1 MLLSKQLLTLFL
13 GCIFSMSVAAQNLL
27 NKTVSIEARQRPLS
41 EVLTLI
47 SKQGGFYFSY
57 LTTMLPQD
65 SLVSIS
71 EKNKSVKHILD
82 MLLSDYQYKE
92 SGNYI
97 ILLKKSSGQSQ
108 VYYLISGVV
117 TDKKTGQRLP
127 NASVYERQ
135 QLISTLTNNDGYF
148 RLRLKDKYPT
158 AAISVSKDLYADTSL
173 FLTTGYDQEVAVS
186 ISPTT
191 YQLKTV
197 DITGHSRVEKTWFA
211 KVFLSSR
218 QKLTSL
224 NIGAFL
230 ADKPYQV
237 SLTPGLGTHG
247 RMSGQVVN
255 KFSVNVL
262 GGYTAGVD
270 GVEIGT
276 AFNIVKNDMKD
287 VQIAGLVN
295 VVGGKTRGVQLAG
308 FHNNVLDSMI
318 GLQASGFSN
327 ITESSLRGVQIT
339 GAVGQVYG
347 NMNGAQIQGL
357 VGITRGNTIGWQV
370 SGALNYTKGNL
381 EGLQL
386 SGIANYS
393 EKDANGVQL
402 AGAGNISRGIMKG
415 VQISGIFNYA
425 RQMDGVQI
433 GLVNIADSVNGYSI
447 GIINIVRRGYK
458 KVVLFST
465 DVLPYN
471 IAWKAGRSELYSILL
486 GGFGTGENNNG
497 WSIGYGIGKNIPL
510 NKVLSL
516 AAEVTAQ
523 NTWQGSWNHNTQIY
537 RMQPSLNV
545 KLSKRISLFAGPA
558 LSIAVADDENKI
570 DPTRH
575 YINFGEHYPSFN
587 MGSSAKGWL
596 GWQAGISLF

>member
-1 MLLSKQLLTLFL
+1 MLLPKQLLILFL
-13 GCIFSMSVAAQNLL
+13 GCIFSITAAAQNLL
-27 NKTVSIEARQRPLS
+27 NKTVSIDAKQQPLS
-41 EVLTLI
+41 EVLTSI
-47 SKQGGFYFSY
+47 SKQGGVFLCYIKTVITQGSR
-57 LTTMLPQD
+57 
-65 SLVSIS
+65 VSIS
-71 EKNKSVKHILD
+71 VKNKSVKQVLDILF
-82 MLLSDYQYKE
+82 SGDYTYKE

-97 ILLKKSSGQSQ
+97 ILLKKSSGQ

-158 AAISVSKDLYADTSL
+158 AAISVSKDLYGDTSL
-173 FLTTGYDQEVAVS
+173 LLTTGYDQEVAVS

-197 DITGHSRVEKTWFA
+197 DITGHSKVEKTWFA

-255 KFSVNVL
+255 KFSFNML
-262 GGYTAGVD
+262 GGYAAGVD

-276 AFNIVKNDMKD
+276 AFNIVKNDMQH

-295 VVGGKTRGVQLAG
+295 VVGGKTNGVQLAG
-308 FHNNVLDSMI
+308 FHNNVLDSMK
-318 GLQASGFSN
+318 GLQVAGISN
-327 ITESSLRGVQIT
+327 ITEGTLSGVQIT
-339 GAVGQVYG
+339 GAIGQVYG
-347 NMNGAQIQGL
+347 NVNGVQIQGL
-357 VGITRGNTIGWQV
+357 ASWTRGNTNGWQIA
-370 SGALNYTKGNL
+370 GGLNYNGGKMDGV
-381 EGLQL
+381 QL
-386 SGIANYS
+386 SGLANYNR
-393 EKDANGVQL
+393 KDFHGAQL
-402 AGAGNISRGIMKG
+402 SGAGNINRGTMKG
-415 VQISGIFNYA
+415 LQLAAIFNYA
-425 RQMDGVQI
+425 KQMDGVQI
-433 GLVNIADSVNGYSI
+433 GFVNIADTVNGYSI

-458 KVVLFST
+458 KVVLFTT

-471 IAWKAGRSELYSILL
+471 IAWKAGRSELYSVIM
-486 GGFGTGENNNG
+486 GGFGTGENNNA
-497 WSIGYGIGKNIPL
+497 WSLGYGIGKIIPF

-516 AAEVTAQ
+516 DVEVTAQ
-523 NTWQGSWNHNTQIY
+523 NTWQGGWNHNTQIY
-537 RMQPSLNV
+537 RLQPSLGI

-558 LSIAVADDENKI
+558 LSIAVANTENKI
-570 DPTRH
+570 DPTHH
-575 YINFGEHYPSFN
+575 YINFGAHYPSFN
-587 MGSSAKGWL
+587 MGGSGKGWL

>member
-1 MLLSKQLLTLFL
+1 MLLSKHWLILFL
-13 GCIFSMSVAAQNLL
+13 GCIFSMTVSAQNLL
-27 NKTVSIEARQRPLS
+27 NKTVSIEAQQRPLS
-41 EVLTLI
+41 EVLTAI

-71 EKNKSVKHILD
+71 VKNKSVKQVLD
-82 MLLSDYQYKE
+82 LLFAGDYQYKE

-97 ILLKKSSGQSQ
+97 ILLKKSNGQTF
-108 VYYLISGVV
+108 YLISGVV

-173 FLTTGYDQEVAVS
+173 LLTTGYDQEVAVS

-197 DITGHSRVEKTWFA
+197 DITGHARVEKTFFG

-255 KFSVNVL
+255 KFSVNML
-262 GGYTAGVD
+262 GGYAAGVD
-270 GVEIGT
+270 GLEIGT
-276 AFNIVKNDMKD
+276 AFNIVKNDMQH
-287 VQIAGLVN
+287 VQVAGLVN
-295 VVGGKTRGVQLAG
+295 VVGGKTKGVQLAG

-318 GLQASGFSN
+318 GVQVSGFSN

-347 NMNGAQIQGL
+347 NMNGVQITGL
-357 VGITRGNTIGWQV
+357 SGITRGNAIGWQV
-370 SGALNYTKGNL
+370 AGALNITKGNV

-386 SGIANYS
+386 SGLANYAR
-393 EKDANGVQL
+393 KDAKGAQI
-402 AGAGNISRGIMKG
+402 AGAGNINRGTMKG
-415 VQISGIFNYA
+415 LQLAALFNYA

-433 GLVNIADSVNGYSI
+433 GLVNIADTVNGYSI

-465 DVLPYN
+465 DVLPFN
-471 IAWKAGRSELYSILL
+471 AAWKAGRSELYSIILA
-486 GGFGTGENNNG
+486 GFGTGENNNA
-497 WSIGYGIGKNIPL
+497 WSIGYGIGKNIPF
-510 NKVLSL
+510 NKTLSL
-516 AAEVTAQ
+516 ATEVTAQ
-523 NTWQGSWNHNTQIY
+523 NTWQGWSHNTQIY
-537 RMQPSLNV
+537 RLQPSLNI

-558 LSIAVADDENKI
+558 LSIAVADSENKI
-570 DPTRH
+570 DPDRH
-575 YINFGEHYPSFN
+575 YINFGSHYPSFN
-587 MGSSAKGWL
+587 MGNSAKGWL

>member
-1 MLLSKQLLTLFL
+1 MLLPKQLLILFL
-13 GCIFSMSVAAQNLL
+13 GCIFSITAAAQNLL
-27 NKTVSIEARQRPLS
+27 NKTVSIEAKQQPLS
-41 EVLTLI
+41 EVLTSI

-57 LTTMLPQD
+57 LTTILPQD

-71 EKNKSVKHILD
+71 AKNKTVKQVLDILF
-82 MLLSDYQYKE
+82 SGDYTYKE

-97 ILLKKSSGQSQ
+97 ILLKKSSGQA
-108 VYYLISGVV
+108 YYLISGVV
-117 TDKKTGQRLP
+117 TDKKTGQRLS

-158 AAISVSKDLYADTSL
+158 AAISVSKDLYGDTSL
-173 FLTTGYDQEVAVS
+173 LLTTGYDQEVAVS

-197 DITGHSRVEKTWFA
+197 DITGHSKVEKTWFA

-255 KFSVNVL
+255 KFSFNML
-262 GGYTAGVD
+262 GGYAAGVD

-276 AFNIVKNDMKD
+276 AFNIVKNDMQH

-295 VVGGKTRGVQLAG
+295 VVGGKTNGVQLAG
-308 FHNNVLDSMI
+308 FHNNVLDSMK
-318 GLQASGFSN
+318 GLQVAGISN
-327 ITESSLRGVQIT
+327 ITEGTLSGVQIT
-339 GAVGQVYG
+339 GAIGQVYG
-347 NMNGAQIQGL
+347 NVNGVQIQGL
-357 VGITRGNTIGWQV
+357 ASWTRGNTNGWQIA
-370 SGALNYTKGNL
+370 GGLNYNGGKMDGV
-381 EGLQL
+381 QL
-386 SGIANYS
+386 SGLANYNR
-393 EKDANGVQL
+393 KDFHGAQL
-402 AGAGNISRGIMKG
+402 SGAGNINRGTMKG
-415 VQISGIFNYA
+415 LQLAAIFNYA
-425 RQMDGVQI
+425 KQMDGVQI
-433 GLVNIADSVNGYSI
+433 GFVNIADSVNGYSI
-447 GIINIVRRGYK
+447 GVINIVRRGYK
-458 KVVLFST
+458 KVVLFAT

-471 IAWKAGRSELYSILL
+471 IAWKAGRSELYSVIL
-486 GGFGTGENNNG
+486 GGFGTGENNNA
-497 WSIGYGIGKNIPL
+497 WSLGYGIGKIIPF

-516 AAEVTAQ
+516 DVEVTAQ
-523 NTWQGSWNHNTQIY
+523 NTWQGGWHHNTQIY
-537 RMQPSLNV
+537 RLQPSLGI

-558 LSIAVADDENKI
+558 LSIAVADEENKI
-570 DPTRH
+570 DPTRR
-575 YINFGEHYPSFN
+575 YINFGAHYPSFN
-587 MGSSAKGWL
+587 MGGSGKGWL

>member
-13 GCIFSMSVAAQNLL
+13 GCIFSITVSAQSLL
-27 NKTVSIEARQRPLS
+27 NKTVSVEAKQQPLS
-41 EVLTLI
+41 AVLISI

-57 LTTMLPQD
+57 LTTILPQD
-65 SLVSIS
+65 SLVTIS
-71 EKNKSVKHILD
+71 VKNKTVKQVLDILFTG
-82 MLLSDYQYKE
+82 DYLYKE

-97 ILLKKSSGQSQ
+97 ILLKKSSGQT
-108 VYYLISGVV
+108 YYLISGIV

-135 QLISTLTNNDGYF
+135 QLISTLTNSDGYF

-173 FLTTGYDQEVAVS
+173 LLTTGYDQEVAVS

-197 DITGHSRVEKTWFA
+197 DITGHTQVEKTWFGNM
-211 KVFLSSR
+211 FLSSR

-255 KFSVNVL
+255 KFSVNML
-262 GGYTAGVD
+262 GGYAAGVD

-276 AFNIVKNDMKD
+276 VFNIVKNDMQH
-287 VQIAGLVN
+287 VQLSGMVN
-295 VVGGKTRGVQLAG
+295 VVGGKTKGVQIAG

-318 GLQASGFSN
+318 GVQMSGISN

-339 GAVGQVYG
+339 GAIGQVYG
-347 NMNGAQIQGL
+347 NMNGVQL
-357 VGITRGNTIGWQV
+357 SGITNVTRGNSIGWQV
-370 SGALNYTKGNL
+370 AGAFNYTKGNV

-386 SGIANYS
+386 SGLVNYS
-393 EKDANGVQL
+393 QKDAKGAQIS
-402 AGAGNISRGIMKG
+402 GAGNVTHGTMKG
-415 VQISGIFNYA
+415 LQLGALFNYA

-433 GLVNIADSVNGYSI
+433 GIVNIADTVNGYSI

-486 GGFGTGENNNG
+486 GGFGTGENNNA
-497 WSIGYGIGKNIPL
+497 WSIGYGIGKNIAF
-510 NKVLSL
+510 NKVLFLS
-516 AAEVTAQ
+516 AEVTAQ
-523 NTWQGSWNHNTQIY
+523 NTWQGGWDHNTQVY
-537 RMQPSLNV
+537 RLQPSLNV
-545 KLSKRISLFAGPA
+545 KLGKRISLFAGPA
-558 LSIAVADDENKI
+558 LSIAVADNENKVNP
-570 DPTRH
+570 DHH
-575 YINFGEHYPSFN
+575 YINFGTHYPSFN
-587 MGSSAKGWL
+587 IGSSGKGWL